1 MSGPEEL
8 RLILAH
14 PFAAWRTFLHPSQR
28 DIAYQASYAGPAQVT
43 GGPGTGKTVTV
54 LHRAALLAERAA
66 PTERA
71 AHTERAEPPVLLT
84 TFNGNLA
91 HALAAQLDLLVR
103 DVHVRQKIE
112 VLNVDRL
119 AYRIVK
125 QARGTPVIADERMLR
140 DRWAKAVAET
150 GLDFTPAFGKNE
162 WEQVILAQDLRTEQA
177 YLTCPRT
184 GRGRPLT
191 KAQRGQVWRAAQQV
205 TAELAAAGQAT
216 HLQLADEAARLLR
229 QAGAP
234 RYRHI
239 LVDEAQDL
247 HPSQW
252 RLLRAA
258 VAPGPDDLFIAA
270 DPHQRVYDNRVSL
283 ASLRISVRG
292 RSRRLSL
299 NYRTTQEILAWAVP
313 LLGTDP
319 VTGLDGEVDSLLG
332 YRSPMHG
339 PRPERRVTA
348 ARAEEFKFL
357 AERVRSWLSA
367 GIEPHAIGVAARSA
381 GLVREA
387 REALEAD
394 GIATVSLSGR
404 GNTKAV
410 RAGTM
415 HAMKGLEFQA
425 VAVIGVEQGLVPA
438 PAAVTPE
445 TEDAAAHAQDLQRER
460 CVLFVACTRAR
471 DHLYVSGTGEPSMFL
486 PSGEVAAPPPPE
498 PDSDLD
504 QILPAA
510 SLPRLFRLLLSR
522 RRLDP
527 GLDAE
532 SFLAWAT
539 APGRRLRL
547 ADLDVAAR
555 RFLTEGGD
563 QALDLTDRCLD
574 LLDRLTGR
582 DPDLAGVRLPRH
594 FADAARKETSARAPG
609 QARGPASREHAATA
623 AHQARP
629 ERGCRPGDRA
639 GHRAGD
645 GAGDGSAAP
654 GEAVSSGVGTWQLTA
669 DGDPVTVRSRAGAP
683 PAAHPLTRPVR
694 AVHVSLAGWDH
705 VTELE
710 VVPSCDPVLFFSADG
725 RHLPARLPLPPDRL
739 WILRPAGREV
749 VAAGELRT
757 IAESPVP
764 SGWEGWHLEL
774 ASLEKA
780 SSVALRGGPA
790 HAVHRASAPPPPARR
805 AAPGRDHARRL
816 TRVPGTAAAV
826 ASRRGPL
833 ARRHP
838 ARDGRHLPGL
848 QGDQP
853 GRPGRHLGRR
863 AQAHPG
869 SVRHHR
875 ARSAGPRDAHDDLR
889 GRRR

>member
-1 MSGPEEL
+1 M
-8 RLILAH
+8 R
-14 PFAAWRTFLHPSQR
+14 R
-28 DIAYQASYAGPAQVT
+28 
-43 GGPGTGKTVTV
+43 
-54 LHRAALLAERAA
+54 
-66 PTERA
+66 
-71 AHTERAEPPVLLT
+71 
-84 TFNGNLA
+84 
-91 HALAAQLDLLVR
+91 
-103 DVHVRQKIE
+103 KIE

-119 AYRIVK
+119 AYRIVR
-125 QARGTPVIADERMLR
+125 QARGTPVIADERVLR
-140 DRWAKAVAET
+140 DRWAKAVAEA
-150 GLDFTPAFGKNE
+150 GLAFTPAFGKNE

-184 GRGRPLT
+184 GRGRPLS
-191 KAQRGQVWRAAQQV
+191 KAHRGQVWQAAQLV
-205 TAELAAAGQAT
+205 TAELAAAGQST
-216 HLQLADEAARLLR
+216 HLQLAGEAALLLR

-258 VAPGPDDLFIAA
+258 VALGPDDLFIAA

-283 ASLRISVRG
+283 ASLGISVRG

-348 ARAEEFKFL
+348 TRAEEFKFL

-367 GIEPHAIGVAARSA
+367 GLEPHAIGVAARSA
-381 GLVREA
+381 SLVRDA
-387 REALEAD
+387 RAALAAD
-394 GIATVSLSGR
+394 GIATISLSGR
-404 GNTKAV
+404 ENTKAV

-425 VAVIGVEQGLVPA
+425 VAVIGVEQGLVPE

-460 CVLFVACTRAR
+460 CILFVACTRAR
-471 DHLYVSGTGEPSMFL
+471 DHLYVSGTGQPSIFL

-498 PDSDLD
+498 PDRDLH
-504 QILPAA
+504 QILTAA

-527 GLDAE
+527 GMDAE

-547 ADLDVAAR
+547 AALDVAAR

-563 QALDLTDRCLD
+563 QALDLADRCLD

-582 DPDLAGVRLPRH
+582 DPDLAGARLPRP
-594 FADAARKETSARAPG
+594 FVDAARKETIARAPG
-609 QARGPASREHAATA
+609 QPAARRTESTPPRPRVRLDPNEAAVQVILPAIVPGMVPGMVASTRRGSIQRSRHLAGDRGWRSRHGAEPRGGSAGRAPADPAGPCRPRLAGRLGSRDRAGSRAILGPGPVLRRGRQAPPGAAAPAPGPAVDPASGRPRGRRGRRVPHDHGKPGAVRVGRLAPGARFPGAGQLRGPA
-623 AHQARP
+623 
-629 ERGCRPGDRA
+629 GRPGACRA
-639 GHRAGD
+639 RA
-645 GAGDGSAAP
+645 P
-654 GEAVSSGVGTWQLTA
+654 T
-669 DGDPVTVRSRAGAP
+669 
-683 PAAHPLTRPVR
+683 
-694 AVHVSLAGWDH
+694 
-705 VTELE
+705 
-710 VVPSCDPVLFFSADG
+710 PS
-725 RHLPARLPLPPDRL
+725 
-739 WILRPAGREV
+739 
-749 VAAGELRT
+749 
-757 IAESPVP
+757 
-764 SGWEGWHLEL
+764 
-774 ASLEKA
+774 
-780 SSVALRGGPA
+780 
-790 HAVHRASAPPPPARR
+790 PPARR
-805 AAPGRDHARRL
+805 AAPGRDHAGRL
-816 TRVPGTAAAV
+816 TRVPGTTAAV

-838 ARDGRHLPGL
+838 ARDGRHLPGV
-848 QGDQP
+848 QGNQP

-869 SVRHHR
+869 IVRHHR
-875 ARSAGPRDAHDDLR
+875 ARSAGPRDEQDDLR